1 LEGVSNTAL
10 QPYFKK
16 SGAPA
21 LEENLDDARS
31 TDFTCKSWI
40 TIEKETIPDYHVQ
53 DIAAGIQRARF
64 PLGPDKGGFT
74 YALEYAL
81 DHPEECLGL
90 KASQLEQFIITK
102 GFDVHYPD
110 AILEREDLDRTTWQR
125 WRVPLKKYR
134 SHANGVSAMPVS
146 A

>member
-16 SGAPA
+16 SGVPA

-31 TDFTCKSWI
+31 TDFTCKSWA
-40 TIEKETIPDYHVQ
+40 TIEKETILDYYVRQ
-53 DIAAGIQRARF
+53 IAAGIQRARF

-74 YALEYAL
+74 YALEYVL

-110 AILEREDLDRTTWQR
+110 AIVEHEDLDRTTWQR
-125 WRVPLKKYR
+125 WSVPLKKYR
-134 SHANGVSAMPVS
+134 SHANGVSAMPVY